1 LKLGILRDLLEAS
14 RDHPETLSIEDAHT
28 VTYTREQYQSG
39 SLDDYM
45 ADIVD
50 KHDSGFWSSDR
61 EDQPEIQPAAD
72 FSSLAVG
79 ASADTVVLH
88 EAG

>member
-1 LKLGILRDLLEAS
+1 LRDILEAS

-28 VTYTREQYQSG
+28 LTHTREQYENG
-39 SLDDYM
+39 TLEAYM
-45 ADIVD
+45 SDVVE
-50 KHDSGFWSSDR
+50 KHDAGFWSDDR
-61 EDQPEIQPAAD
+61 PEIQPAAD

-79 ASADTVVLH
+79 ASEDTVVLH